1 MYKGTVLL
9 EITIHQ
15 QHKENNG
22 EVHNI
27 KIKSFLWITESKHM
41 HILLFGGDY
50 TNLHILF
57 TIKLYRV
64 AFKKNLKN
72 TLEASLSSLGTHSLV
87 MFSSITVMCMR

>member
-57 TIKLYRV
+57 MIKLYRV